1 MLTPTR
7 AQVRLFAFWTFVAVV
22 AGGCAARG
30 ATSEEQTRN
39 ALTIAGI
46 SGVFIISMWLTSRWL
61 GRLGWP
67 PQTKG
72 AALGFIFSLIVSA
85 IIIKRIPLETQLLAI
100 GAIAGIG
107 TDFVSGVKETTGP
120 RTIVERFASYVS
132 NLIEGVGQAAAT
144 TSLTKPSA
152 RLISAGIW
160 AFILTILITLIVG
173 NLF

>member
-7 AQVRLFAFWTFVAVV
+7 PQVRLFAFWSLVAIV
-22 AGGCAARG
+22 AGGCAVRG
-30 ATSEEQTRN
+30 ASPEEQTRN

-46 SGVFIISMWLTSRWL
+46 SGAFIISMWLTSRWL
-61 GRLGWP
+61 GRLGWA
-67 PQTKG
+67 PQMKG
-72 AALGFIFSLIVSA
+72 AALGFIFGLIVA
-85 IIIKRIPLETQLLAI
+85 AVVMRRVPLETQLLVI

-132 NLIEGVGQAAAT
+132 NLAEGVSAAAT
-144 TSLTKPSA
+144 TTNLTKPSA
-152 RLISAGIW
+152 RLISSGIW
-160 AFILTILITLIVG
+160 TFILTILITLVVG